1 MADCPSPLRLVPGP
15 RGRAGE
21 DGTDGT
27 DGVSSFTTLTA
38 GFTMP
43 AISATANATVADSAW
58 AVIGEPLHLQSAGTL
73 IVTAIPDATT
83 LTLQNPS
90 GYPANVAAGTV
101 IPPASKLGPSGFIG
115 PAGAGG
121 SSGSGVTVST
131 KGDLQGHNATVPA
144 SLSVGANG
152 TLPHADSTAALGIAY
167 RGVDLSGAATT
178 LSGDLQVTEGGT
190 GSSTAA
196 GAATNLSVLPLSGGT
211 LTGPLVVSHTTP
223 EYRLTEAGATADEGH
238 WSFRADGDVLKL
250 QAVNDA
256 EAVRV
261 DWLSVN
267 RTGTVVDSVVIA
279 ATIVQVSNLAHTSN
293 TYFANTA
300 VALSNGANNN
310 VNMDGGTW
318 TRITGPTAA
327 FSITGITNGGTGA
340 LGRMLLLHN
349 STAFDMTLANESASS
364 TALNR
369 ILTGTGA
376 DVTLTAAS
384 RAWLMYDV
392 TDSRWILM
400 GTQG

>member
-21 DGTDGT
+21 DGTDGV

-38 GFTMP
+38 AFTMP
-43 AISATANATVADSAW
+43 VIGATGNATVGESGW
-58 AVIGEPLHLQSAGTL
+58 AVIGEPIHLQSAGTL

-90 GYPANVAAGTV
+90 GYPANVAAATI
-101 IPPASKLGPSGFIG
+101 IPLASKLGPSGFIG

-121 SSGSGVTVST
+121 SSGSGVTVSA

-152 TLPHADSTAALGIAY
+152 TLPHADSTTALGISY
-167 RGVDLSGAATT
+167 RGIDLTGASTT
-178 LSGDLQVTEGGT
+178 LTGDLPVAEGGT

-196 GAATNLSVLPLSGGT
+196 GAAANLSVLSLSGGT
-211 LTGPLVVSHTTP
+211 LTGALVVSHATP
-223 EYRLTEAGATADEGH
+223 EYRLTEVGATADEGH

-279 ATIVQVSNLAHTSN
+279 SSSTQISN
-293 TYFANTA
+293 TSLVGNTYLAESA
-300 VALSNGANNN
+300 VALANGANNN
-310 VNMDGGTW
+310 VNMDGGTHI
-318 TRITGPTAA
+318 RITGPTAA
-327 FSITGITNGGTGA
+327 FSLTGILNGGSGA
-340 LGRMLLLHN
+340 LGRLLYLHN
-349 STAFDMTLANESASS
+349 TTAQDLTISNESASS

-369 ILTGTGA
+369 ILTGTGS

-384 RAWLMYDV
+384 RATLLYST
-392 TDSRWILM
+392 TDSRWILI